1 MIIDELEAELDNIK
15 SGNKK
20 IDNFNNISINND
32 SNFNNTG
39 INTNRLKQLS
49 VSLNNTSLINH
60 LKKENERLRKLVV
73 TYEFKNA
80 FYNKSL
86 GENGEIQSRIKYK
99 YKSLL
104 NTKLDTELVVKSE
117 TKNIEMFIK
126 HTGLNDEFSPNV
138 IGITIKYKNNILTF
152 NQPIGGENFKYT
164 ILVDKKN
171 NIKNQHYTLCN
182 ITTPGKKAHFT
193 GYVTSAER
201 EISYELNFKDDLEGY
216 EDFETLILAE
226 EIDNGKMVILSD
238 IFSPKGNENKDAD
251 KKKTR
256 NALIVIIIILAVVCI
271 GGGIGVYA
279 YLRKLKNRPRGALIA
294 KRTDSNDVDG
304 MENDK
309 LVESMSRSQANE

>member
-1 MIIDELEAELDNIK
+1 M
-15 SGNKK
+15 GR
-20 IDNFNNISINND
+20 
-32 SNFNNTG
+32 G
-39 INTNRLKQLS
+39 R
-49 VSLNNTSLINH
+49 SLPAH
-60 LKKENERLRKLVV
+60 
-73 TYEFKNA
+73 FG
-80 FYNKSL
+80 F
-86 GENGEIQSRIKYK
+86 IQRCFCF
-99 YKSLL
+99 L
-104 NTKLDTELVVKSE
+104 
-117 TKNIEMFIK
+117 
-126 HTGLNDEFSPNV
+126 
-138 IGITIKYKNNILTF
+138 
-152 NQPIGGENFKYT
+152 
-164 ILVDKKN
+164 
-171 NIKNQHYTLCN
+171 
-182 ITTPGKKAHFT
+182 TTPGKKAHFT

-216 EDFETLILAE
+216 KDFETLILAE

-294 KRTDSNDVDG
+294 KRTESNDVDS

>member
-1 MIIDELEAELDNIK
+1 MGKGRPLPAHFGFIQRCFCFLTRVAE
-15 SGNKK
+15 S
-20 IDNFNNISINND
+20 
-32 SNFNNTG
+32 
-39 INTNRLKQLS
+39 
-49 VSLNNTSLINH
+49 
-60 LKKENERLRKLVV
+60 
-73 TYEFKNA
+73 
-80 FYNKSL
+80 
-86 GENGEIQSRIKYK
+86 
-99 YKSLL
+99 
-104 NTKLDTELVVKSE
+104 
-117 TKNIEMFIK
+117 
-126 HTGLNDEFSPNV
+126 
-138 IGITIKYKNNILTF
+138 
-152 NQPIGGENFKYT
+152 
-164 ILVDKKN
+164 
-171 NIKNQHYTLCN
+171 
-182 ITTPGKKAHFT
+182 AHFT

-216 EDFETLILAE
+216 EDFETLIIAE

-294 KRTDSNDVDG
+294 KRTESNDVDS